1 MSILL
6 YSLKTRSIN
15 WRTWASSVRD
25 ATTASTRAP
34 AWRRLFS
41 SLFHVALCARTN
53 RERGAVLCE
62 YFCDGLPH
70 LSVAGLRLSPGQ
82 LFLQE
87 WPAWSYPSHPVSRC
101 PSHLIT

>member
-1 MSILL
+1 MSIFL

-53 RERGAVLCE
+53 RERGAVLRE
-62 YFCDGLPH
+62 YFCDGLPD
-70 LSVAGLRLSPGQ
+70 LSVAAYACHQGNFSFKNGRHVRTPRI
-82 LFLQE
+82 LQV
-87 WPAWSYPSHPVSRC
+87 AAQA
-101 PSHLIT
+101 I